1 VGVANFFL
9 GQSIGVDETN
19 TFQLKICL
27 AMISAVCTVVPSE
40 SKNQRNQSE
49 NIVTQFTQLV
59 SKMSKLPICKHV
71 FAGNLIVSMNTC
83 SFQQRIGALVKYFD
97 AKAYFKSGW

>member
-1 VGVANFFL
+1 MRLVIVRVGVANL
-9 GQSIGVDETN
+9 IQSIGVDETN

-71 FAGNLIVSMNTC
+71 FAIIILIC
-83 SFQQRIGALVKYFD
+83 
-97 AKAYFKSGW
+97 